1 LEPSA
6 QICITIDSYYQ
17 RQNVGRFL
25 ASFFKYKVH
34 ADIRGGSSW
43 RGPQMRV
50 WLSTTAIFGNLSGYL
65 FENFRDKA
73 RNILWRYATPRRPV
87 VDCKTSDLE

>member
-1 LEPSA
+1 
-6 QICITIDSYYQ
+6 
-17 RQNVGRFL
+17 
-25 ASFFKYKVH
+25 
-34 ADIRGGSSW
+34 
-43 RGPQMRV
+43 MRV